1 MGGISFKGVE
11 EAKDRVMTRPGT
23 IGIFKISDVK
33 FGQSEKK
40 ATYFMGVTF
49 SRKEDEFSHR
59 FYLSEKA
66 LPRVVSLVKAASG
79 TILDG
84 DDVSEEKLIALL
96 KGKELAMKVTGR
108 IDEENGKAYADLSF
122 GGFCKDTA
130 EIGELVFN
138 HKEED
143 LNAQAAKVYAEGAK
157 AKPEGATPPAAGAEE
172 VLSAEALPPA
182 PIDEPF

>member
-1 MGGISFKGVE
+1 MAGTISFKGVE

-23 IGIFKISDVK
+23 IGVFKITDVK

-79 TILDG
+79 VVLG

-96 KGKELAMKVTGR
+96 KGKEIAMKITGR

-122 GGFCKDTA
+122 GGFCKDPA

-138 HKEED
+138 HKEEE
-143 LNAQAAKVYAEGAK
+143 LNAQAAKVFAEGAK
-157 AKPEGATPPAAGAEE
+157 AKPEGAAPAEE
-172 VLSAEALPPA
+172 FSATTSEPA
-182 PIDEPF
+182 PAVPNDEPF